1 MGRKKISTCKKYY
14 TIVVI
19 WCMVL
24 IMNEFEP
31 WSTYPSLAPD
41 RLSVIGGILRRVRHD
56 AVELHDPLAGDSPWS
71 LGCRIYSR
79 TCFALRM
86 AATKHDWLTIVEEA
100 EQLCF
105 TFAIGAIPFKFYR
118 GSPVDPPG
126 RVLEMT
132 FGELHQQQLILD
144 IEGIRSI
151 DNILRIAVETYP
163 NGEASDISVV
173 EMDKAGVVTGTYRIP
188 ELIEVSNVTPLQAK
202 PVDLPAPTLEPI
214 EAVQEKEKENG
225 EPGAIPSVLG

>member
-1 MGRKKISTCKKYY
+1 M
-14 TIVVI
+14 
-19 WCMVL
+19 WCMSE
-24 IMNEFEP
+24 NEFEP
-31 WSTYPSLAPD
+31 WSKYPSLTPD
-41 RLSVIGGILRRVRHD
+41 RLSIVGGILRRVRHE
-56 AVELHDPLAGDSPWS
+56 AVQLHDSLAGDSPWS

-79 TCFALRM
+79 SCFELRN
-86 AATKHDWLTIVEEA
+86 AAAKYDWLTIVDEA

-132 FGELHQQQLILD
+132 FGELHQLQLILD

-173 EMDKAGVVTGTYRIP
+173 EMDKAGFVTGTYQIP
-188 ELIEVSNVTPLQAK
+188 EEVEISNVTPLQAK

-214 EAVQEKEKENG
+214 VDSQEKEKENG